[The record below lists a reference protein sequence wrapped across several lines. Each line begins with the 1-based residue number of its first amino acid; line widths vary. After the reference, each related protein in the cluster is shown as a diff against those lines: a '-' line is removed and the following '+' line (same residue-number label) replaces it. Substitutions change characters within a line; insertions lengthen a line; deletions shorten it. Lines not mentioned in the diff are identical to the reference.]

1 MWNYDDG
8 RFGDIDTT
16 NMRTPLGVDEKEVIA
31 DVSETIG
38 FNILA
43 EFVDANRNLSLDEAI
58 TLLDK
63 EGFDLFKKTY
73 QSGELDNSQFL
84 QSIEFTQDR
93 FKNKTE
99 YKKFLDDYFKNKP
112 SGTIENIRDDI
123 LGEDAGGYVL
133 EEQGDIM
140 YDMAEE
146 LYLPNEKLRRA
157 FQDGQMSLEDF
168 NRMYVEK

>member
-1 MWNYDDG
+1 M
-8 RFGDIDTT
+8 I
-16 NMRTPLGVDEKEVIA
+16 
-31 DVSETIG
+31 S
-38 FNILA
+38 
-43 EFVDANRNLSLDEAI
+43 
-58 TLLDK
+58 
-63 EGFDLFKKTY
+63 FKKAY
-73 QSGELDNSQFL
+73 QSGELDNSKFL

-99 YKKFLDDYFKNKP
+99 YKKFLDDYFENKP

-146 LYLPNEKLRRA
+146 LYLSSEKFRRA
-157 FQDGQMSLEDF
+157 FQGGQMSLEDF
-168 NRMYVEK
+168 KRLQGLD